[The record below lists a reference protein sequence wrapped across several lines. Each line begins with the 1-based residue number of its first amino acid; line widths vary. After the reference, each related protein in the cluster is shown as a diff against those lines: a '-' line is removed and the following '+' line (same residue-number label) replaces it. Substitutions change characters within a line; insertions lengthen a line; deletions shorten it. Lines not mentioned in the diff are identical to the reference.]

1 MSGSKVSGSRE
12 LKSTPLRMSQS
23 VKWPPLCPL
32 LQRRRGRITACRPE
46 IWNYRQIGHVLI
58 SICLL
63 LAAQAKAG
71 ELVLAKNGRSDYR
84 IVIATNALPSER
96 YAAEELQR
104 YLEKISGAKLPIGTD
119 AERVTRHEI
128 LLGGNAQV
136 RKFGLKTDLAKLGSD
151 GFTLRTDANR
161 LIILG
166 GKPRGTLYG
175 VYTLLEEKL
184 GVRWFT
190 PQLETVPQTNRLAL
204 PSLNETHVPPLEYRE
219 VFWTEMMRDADFA
232 SRHRLNGQHYQ
243 LGAKHGGQAV
253 VYFPF
258 VHSLDSLVPRELFK
272 DHPEYFPFIDGKRV
286 NGYVQRCLANPDV
299 LKLSIARVR
308 QWIKE
313 HPEATI
319 ISVSQ
324 NDTGNWCQCEQCK
337 AYDDQ
342 EGSPAASLIRFVNSI
357 AEDVERNCPNVQID
371 TLAYQY
377 TRKPP
382 RTLRPRQNVIIRLC
396 SIECCFAHALATC
409 PSEENRRFRDD
420 ILAWEPV
427 ATKLYVWDYTPN
439 FAHYQ
444 QPFPNFDAL
453 QPNVQFFVA
462 HNVKGLFEQGNYS
475 PGGNGE
481 MGPLRAYVLAKLLW
495 DPRTDVHKH
504 IEDFTRAYYGQAAP
518 DLRAYLELLES
529 QVRNR
534 NVHAHIFESP
544 KAAYLN
550 DEFIHAADKLLNDA
564 EAKAENETI
573 RLRVQVA
580 RLPIWYV
587 QIAKST
593 GEARAALLQRFLDIA
608 HKAGVSH
615 ISESRSLEEWAKK
628 MGAN

>member
-1 MSGSKVSGSRE
+1 
-12 LKSTPLRMSQS
+12 MSQS
-23 VKWPPLCPL
+23 VKGPPLPYPL
-32 LQRRRGRITACRPE
+32 LRRRRGRVIAYWPKIRG
-46 IWNYRQIGHVLI
+46 YRQVSYFLIGA
-58 SICLL
+58 CLL
-63 LAAQAKAG
+63 FMAESKAG
-71 ELVLAKNGRSDYR
+71 ELVLARNAKSVHR
-84 IVIATNALPSER
+84 IVVATNALPSER

-104 YLEKISGAKLPIGTD
+104 YMEKISGAKFLIVTD
-119 AERVTRHEI
+119 AERATRNEI
-128 LLGGNAQV
+128 LLGDNALV
-136 RKFGLKTDLAKLGSD
+136 RKLTPKTGLAEVGSD
-151 GFTLRTDANR
+151 GFTLRTDGNR

-166 GKPRGTLYG
+166 EKPRGTLYG
-175 VYTLLEEKL
+175 VYTLLEEKF

-190 PQLETVPQTNRLAL
+190 PELEIVPQTNRLVLA
-204 PSLNETHVPPLEYRE
+204 SLNETHVPALEYRE
-219 VFWTEMMRDADFA
+219 VFWTEMMRDANFA
-232 SRHRLNGQHYQ
+232 ARHRLNGEHYQ
-243 LGAKHGGQAV
+243 LGEKHGGRAV

-258 VHSLDSLVPRELFK
+258 VHSLDSLVPRELFQE
-272 DHPEYFPFIDGKRV
+272 HPDYFPLIGGKRV

-299 LKLSIARVR
+299 LKLSVARVR

-324 NDTGNWCQCEQCK
+324 NDTGKWCQCEQCK

-342 EGSPAASLIRFVNSI
+342 EDSPAASLIRFVNAI
-357 AEDVERNCPNVQID
+357 AEDIEHDYPKMRID

-382 RTLRPRQNVIIRLC
+382 RTLRPHRNVIIRLC
-396 SIECCFAHALATC
+396 SIECCFAHPLETC

-427 ATKLYVWDYTPN
+427 APKLYVWDYTPN
-439 FAHYQ
+439 FGHYQ

-453 QPNVQFFVA
+453 RPNVQFFVA

-504 IEDFTRAYYGQAAP
+504 VEEFTRAYYGQAAP

-529 QVRNR
+529 QVRNGD
-534 NVHAHIFESP
+534 VHAHIFEGP

-550 DEFIHAADKLLNDA
+550 DDFISAANKLLNDA
-564 EAKAENETI
+564 EGKAESETV

-587 QIAKST
+587 QIAKNSN
-593 GEARAALLQRFLDIA
+593 GEGRAALLQQFLDVA
-608 HKAGVSH
+608 RKAGVSH

-628 MGAN
+628 MGGE